1 MIKALVLI
9 LTLHLLSGCAV
20 FHKSPAAISI
30 YDFGLQ
36 PSQQTQNKLQ
46 SSSQKRK
53 SILIANATTPLWLDN
68 TAIHYRL
75 LYHNPSQSYHY
86 ANSRWIAPPAALL
99 TQQLRDR
106 IVSRTNEQVIK
117 DSSTAKTDYILH
129 IELEEFIQ
137 VFDTAKD
144 SHVLI
149 GLRASLIERN
159 SRHLFAQKDF
169 NIKEKTS
176 TADAAGAVSALGAAS
191 NQLTNELIGWL
202 TAELPAY

>member
-1 MIKALVLI
+1 MIKALVFILI
-9 LTLHLLSGCAV
+9 LHLLTGCTV

-36 PSQQTQNKLQ
+36 QSQQIQHTLQ
-46 SSSQKRK
+46 PSPQQRK

-75 LYHNPSQSYHY
+75 LYHNPAQSYHY

-99 TQQLRDR
+99 TQQIRDR
-106 IVSRTNEQVIK
+106 IVSRTNGQVIK

-137 VFDTAKD
+137 AFDTAKD

-159 SRHLFAQKDF
+159 SRYLFAQKDF
-169 NIKEKTS
+169 NIKEKAP

-191 NQLTNELIGWL
+191 NQLINELIGWFS
-202 TAELPAY
+202 AELPAY

>member
-1 MIKALVLI
+1 MIKALLLI
-9 LTLHLLSGCAV
+9 LILHLLPGCTV
-20 FHKSPAAISI
+20 FHKSPSAISV
-30 YDFGLQ
+30 YNFGLQQSQQAQNKLQ
-36 PSQQTQNKLQ
+36 PSQQP
-46 SSSQKRK
+46 RK

-99 TQQLRDR
+99 TQQMRDR
-106 IVSRTNEQVIK
+106 IVSKTNEQVIK

-144 SHVLI
+144 SHVVI
-149 GLRASLIERN
+149 GLRASLIERS

-169 NIKEKTS
+169 NIKEKAP

-191 NQLTNELIGWL
+191 NQVTNELIGWL
-202 TAELPAY
+202 AIELPSY

>member
-9 LTLHLLSGCAV
+9 LILHLLPGCAV

-36 PSQQTQNKLQ
+36 QSQQTQHKLQ
-46 SSSQKRK
+46 PSPQQRK
-53 SILIANATTPLWLDN
+53 SILIANATTPPWLDN

-75 LYHNPSQSYHY
+75 LYHNPAQSYHY

-99 TQQLRDR
+99 TQQIRDR
-106 IVSRTNEQVIK
+106 VVSTTNEQVIK

-129 IELEEFIQ
+129 IELEEFVQ
-137 VFDTAKD
+137 AFDTAKD
-144 SHVLI
+144 SHVVI

-159 SRHLFAQKDF
+159 SRYLFAQKDF
-169 NIKEKTS
+169 NIKEKTP

-191 NQLTNELIGWL
+191 NQLINELIGWL
-202 TAELPAY
+202 AAELPAY